1 MINYTKIKAQLR
13 KHHKKLIERVIELGW
28 LNKGETDALYSH
40 RSRLRFVVD
49 QLIFC
54 KDEIDQ
60 WIHYEMNHKEA
71 TKLGEKK

>member
-28 LNKGETDALYSH
+28 ANEGEADTLYSSP
-40 RSRLRFVVD
+40 SRLRFVVD

-60 WIHYEMNHKEA
+60 WISYEMNHKEA
-71 TKLGEKK
+71 TKMGGKK